1 MSIKGRFQSSTDDR
15 VKSTKPF
22 LLKTFKEQRPTV
34 AKESADSLVSVVAM
48 DSLLQIRAVCDF
60 PRRIASSI

>member
-1 MSIKGRFQSSTDDR
+1 M
-15 VKSTKPF
+15 
-22 LLKTFKEQRPTV
+22 V

-60 PRRIASSI
+60 ARRIASSI